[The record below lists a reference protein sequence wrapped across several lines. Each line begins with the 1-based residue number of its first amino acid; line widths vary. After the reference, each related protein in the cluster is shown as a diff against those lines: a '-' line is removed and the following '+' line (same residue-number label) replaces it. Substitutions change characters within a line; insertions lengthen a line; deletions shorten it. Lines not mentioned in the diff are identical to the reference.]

1 MKNGNDTS
9 RDASRQLDLNDL
21 TELNTTLGL
30 AAELTGSDIA
40 LLKSVNNSIGGLD
53 LKWGDTTIRLE
64 KLEHFFFDFV
74 LKKNELVILPDLL
87 KYFNSI
93 EVLPNISSLGLRSF
107 IGMPLFLNSE
117 RLIGVV
123 CLFGKKC
130 KVLTQFDQKMLG
142 MLSRQIE
149 LIVETDSNK
158 KKLLNEIQEKEARTD
173 SLLKI
178 AQLQSHQIRRPLTTI
193 MGLVNLI
200 KEGVHPVDED
210 WISLFETATK
220 DFDKT
225 IHMIVEG
232 SMASKDLKAIRF
244 NKMVEE
250 IDDYAILILDG
261 DGYIENWNKGAERIK
276 GYGFD
281 EIIGQHF
288 SLFYTDE
295 DRKNKRPQQLIK
307 EAEVRGVA
315 RDEGWRIRK
324 GGGRFW
330 GSIVITSIHDRNGA
344 VIGFTKVTR
353 DLTEIT
359 EIRDSLMASEEL
371 YNMMVEKTR
380 SLARIGGW
388 EFDVVR
394 NVLSW
399 TSITKEIHGVGMDYV
414 PELETA
420 VQFYKKG
427 ESRDKISK
435 AVRLAIENGTPWDL
449 ELQIVTIQGDPIWVR
464 ATGRSNYK
472 DGVCTKVYGTFQDI
486 NASKGN

>member
-1 MKNGNDTS
+1 MKNGNDIANEGS
-9 RDASRQLDLNDL
+9 RYFNLDDL
-21 TELNTTLGL
+21 TELNEILGL
-30 AAELTGSDIA
+30 AAELSGSDIV
-40 LLKSVNNSIGGLD
+40 LLKSDNASIDGLD
-53 LKWGDTTIRLE
+53 LKWGDTTIRLGE
-64 KLEHFFFDFV
+64 LERFFYDFV
-74 LKKNELVILPDLL
+74 LKKNELVIIPDVV
-87 KYFNSI
+87 KHFNSI
-93 EVLPNISSLGLRSF
+93 EVLPAISSLGLRLF
-107 IGMPLFLNSE
+107 IGMPLFLNEE

-130 KVLTQFDQKMLG
+130 KVLSEFDQKMLE
-142 MLSRQIE
+142 MLFRHIE
-149 LIVETDSNK
+149 LIIETDSNK

-200 KEGVHPVDED
+200 KEGAHPVDED
-210 WISLFETATK
+210 WVNMFETATK

-261 DGYIENWNKGAERIK
+261 DGFIENWNKGAERIK

-295 DRKNKRPQQLIK
+295 DRKNRRPQRLIK
-307 EAEVRGVA
+307 EAEEHGVA

-330 GSIVITSIHDRNGA
+330 GSIVITSIHDSNGD

-394 NVLSW
+394 NSLSW

-420 VQFYKKG
+420 VNFYKEG
-427 ESRDKISK
+427 VSRDKISK
-435 AVRLAIENGTPWDL
+435 AVQLAIENGTPWDL
-449 ELQIVTIQGDPIWVR
+449 ELQIVTVQGDPIWVR

-472 DGVCTKVYGTFQDI
+472 DGICTKVYGTFQDI